1 MASVLSIPF
10 PRELLASFTSRP
22 KYQSP
27 FALKSHS
34 FSHFL
39 TLSPLGRTIVDD
51 FSKISAARTPATN
64 VDERIAL
71 GEQTH
76 DRRAKH
82 QRTQGDERVGRNGGR
97 DEGGTA
103 SEVKNVELGV
113 AKQRPAFL
121 RSRGEGT
128 ARKSKK
134 MTPWVRRDEEKEE
147 ERRMKKK
154 SKKPKLREDEIDL
167 RVKLDMCSKT
177 GDVMGAIA
185 LYDSAVKEGIKLKQY
200 HYNVLLYLCS
210 AAAIGVIHPA
220 KSGSSG
226 SNPHYSSDESSSKH
240 SAEAG
245 EEDGELVHEE
255 TAQHTSESNGALI
268 KDASQGARK
277 DGVPIQVSED
287 IRNYART
294 RGLEIYEKMCLE
306 KIPMS
311 EAALTSVARVAM
323 SMGNGDMAFEI
334 VKQLKPLGVTPKLR
348 SYGPALLTFCNDG
361 DVDKAFEV
369 EAHMSQNGV
378 HPEEPELEALMRA
391 SVAARRG
398 EKVYYLLHKLRTNV
412 RQVSPSTAA
421 VLEAWFRSAAAS
433 RLGKRKWD
441 VQAVAEAIE
450 NGGGGWH
457 GQGWLGKGK
466 WNVSHTGVSTD
477 GVCMA
482 CGDKLVTIDLDPIET
497 ENFANSV
504 ASLANKR
511 ERNSNF
517 HKFQKWLDYYGPF
530 EAVVDAANIGL
541 FSQRRFSINKVNAV
555 VNAIRQ
561 KLPMKRWPL
570 IIVHNKRLTG
580 GKMNAPL
587 NMKLL
592 EKWKYADAIYETPTG
607 SNDDWYWLYAAIK
620 CKCLIV
626 TNDEMRDHIFQVLGN
641 DFFPRWK
648 ERHQVHFSFHEG
660 SFEFDMPPP
669 CSIVIQENERGHW
682 HIPISTVQE
691 QERERTW
698 LCVTRAHKAI
708 EESTN
713 PPRESCVPNISSN
726 PAASYVEAKNC
737 VASKEHSKKTSRSSL
752 RCKADCKANEL
763 HTVISDIEAAEKLH
777 NCVIDFQI

>member
-1 MASVLSIPF
+1 MAPVISITF
-10 PRELLASFTSRP
+10 QRELLASFTPHP
-22 KYQSP
+22 KYPSP
-27 FALKSHS
+27 FALKSRS
-34 FSHFL
+34 FSHYL
-39 TLSPLGRTIVDD
+39 TLSPLGHTILDD

-71 GEQTH
+71 REH

-82 QRTQGDERVGRNGGR
+82 QRTQGDARVGRNGGR
-97 DEGGTA
+97 AEGGTA
-103 SEVKNVELGV
+103 SEEKNVEFGV

-121 RSRGEGT
+121 RSRGEGMV
-128 ARKSKK
+128 RKSKK
-134 MTPWVRRDEEKEE
+134 MAPWVRRDKGKEE
-147 ERRMKKK
+147 ERRMKKR
-154 SKKPKLREDEIDL
+154 SKKAKLGEDEIDL
-167 RVKLDMCSKT
+167 RVKLDMCSKK

-185 LYDSAVKEGIKLKQY
+185 LYDSAAKEGIELKQY

-245 EEDGELVHEE
+245 EEDEESVHEE
-255 TAQHTSESNGALI
+255 NAQHTAESNGALI
-268 KDASQGARK
+268 KDASQGVRK
-277 DGVPIQVSED
+277 HGVPIQVSED
-287 IRNYART
+287 IRDYART

-311 EAALTSVARVAM
+311 EAALTSMARVAM

-334 VKQLKPLGVTPKLR
+334 IKQMKPLGATPKLR

-378 HPEEPELEALMRA
+378 HPEEPELLALMRT

-398 EKVYYLLHKLRTNV
+398 DKVYYLLHKLRTNV
-412 RQVSPSTAA
+412 RQVSPSTAE
-421 VLEAWFRSAAAS
+421 VIEAWFRSSAAS

-441 VQAVAEAIE
+441 VQAVAEAID

-466 WNVSHTGVSTD
+466 WNVSHTGVSTE

-482 CGDKLVTIDLDPIET
+482 CGDKLATIDLDPIET
-497 ENFANSV
+497 ENFAKSV

-517 HKFQKWLDYYGPF
+517 HKFQ
-530 EAVVDAANIGL
+530 
-541 FSQRRFSINKVNAV
+541 VNAV

-570 IIVHNKRLTG
+570 IVIHNKRLTG
-580 GKMNAPL
+580 GKMNEPL

-607 SNDDWYWLYAAIK
+607 SNDDW
-620 CKCLIV
+620 
-626 TNDEMRDHIFQVLGN
+626 
-641 DFFPRWK
+641 
-648 ERHQVHFSFHEG
+648 
-660 SFEFDMPPP
+660 
-669 CSIVIQENERGHW
+669 
-682 HIPISTVQE
+682 
-691 QERERTW
+691 
-698 LCVTRAHKAI
+698 
-708 EESTN
+708 
-713 PPRESCVPNISSN
+713 
-726 PAASYVEAKNC
+726 
-737 VASKEHSKKTSRSSL
+737 
-752 RCKADCKANEL
+752 
-763 HTVISDIEAAEKLH
+763 
-777 NCVIDFQI
+777 